1 MARGWPPTRSWKPS
15 IFWGGQWGRG
25 AAGRWPWLG
34 AAALGEQAAGARPPL
49 TAVTVTG
56 VLHLTAAGSSC
67 VRLRQAPGS
76 PRGEEIS
83 FLDYVPALSQ
93 RHLSS
98 RGPPP
103 HFQLLAC
110 GRPSLQPNGSVW
122 SDAKTPVALEL
133 KTKNKKP

>member
-1 MARGWPPTRSWKPS
+1 MARGWPPTRSWKSS
-15 IFWGGQWGRG
+15 IFWGGQRGRG

-56 VLHLTAAGSSC
+56 VLHLAAPGSSC

-76 PRGEEIS
+76 PRREEIS

-98 RGPPP
+98 RGHPPP
-103 HFQLLAC
+103 PTSSFWPVVAPPCNLTDLF
-110 GRPSLQPNGSVW
+110 GPMPKLQ
-122 SDAKTPVALEL
+122 
-133 KTKNKKP
+133 